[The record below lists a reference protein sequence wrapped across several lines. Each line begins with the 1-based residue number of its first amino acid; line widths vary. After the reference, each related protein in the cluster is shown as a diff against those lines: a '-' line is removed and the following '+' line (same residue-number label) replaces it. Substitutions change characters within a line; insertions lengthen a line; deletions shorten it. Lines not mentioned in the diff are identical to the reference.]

1 MPGMLVEPLVQTVLS
16 FWTRKEIWGHVKG
29 WEEADNLSRYRQ
41 ILEIADRKLHRHK
54 YKSQTMLGNV
64 KRGRNGL
71 FCMHSERQ
79 TDRHTGRQTV
89 SSILFLRKLVQQRRT
104 NMTSFCMHFKKDV
117 DYCGKLSGGRENGL
131 LA

>member
-79 TDRHTGRQTV
+79 TDIQADRQSVVYIFYGR
-89 SSILFLRKLVQQRRT
+89 
-104 NMTSFCMHFKKDV
+104 N
-117 DYCGKLSGGRENGL
+117 
-131 LA
+131 